1 MDEWH
6 VLSDGAGVVSCDLAN
21 RMSPQIQP
29 GVERPRAAGNEIGAE
44 ATSFPAPRRGGSVAS
59 KQPMRDYLNAIN
71 THVVVYDGGMGATL
85 EQFDL
90 TSEDYGGLAG
100 KCHEAL
106 VLRRPDVIEGVHA
119 SMLDAGAEVVETDTF
134 QASRLKLAEWGLAE
148 HTLEINTKAAEI
160 ARRAAGERRYVAGS
174 IGPTGY
180 LPASEDPALGQIRF
194 GELVEVFAEQ
204 ARGLIDGGADLLIV
218 ETAQDI
224 LEVKAAV
231 FGARQAFK
239 TTGRALPIHTS
250 VSLLP
255 NGGKMLLGTD
265 VSAVLCTL
273 EALRVDV
280 IGLNCST
287 GPQDMRD
294 AIRFLGEHCPVPV
307 ACIPNAGLPLQGPD
321 GETIFPEQ
329 PEPLADA
336 LAEFVER
343 YGVGVV
349 GGCCGTTPDHIR
361 AIVERVATPPGA
373 AARTAGG
380 GASATAPPTRP
391 VPPRPAPRPP
401 HLSAMIAATPLVQEP
416 RPTMVGERVN
426 AQGSRKAKELL
437 LAEDYDGL
445 AQIAE
450 DQVEGGAHVLDLC
463 VALTER
469 TDEDEQ
475 MRLVVKKVS
484 LTQPAPIQVDSTE
497 PEVIE
502 RALEQCP
509 GRAIVNSVNLEAGRA
524 KLDRVVPV
532 ALAHGA
538 ALIAL
543 TIDETGMAKTAQRKV
558 EIAKRIRDLCC
569 EEHGLDPE
577 LLIFDC
583 LTFTLTTGDE
593 EWRPSA
599 VETIEG
605 IRRIKAEVPH
615 VKTSLGV
622 SNVSFGVSPTAR
634 AVLNSVF
641 LHHCVDAGL
650 DLAMVNPNHITPY
663 GEIPT
668 GEREL
673 ADDLV
678 FNRREDALERFIAHF
693 ESKGEQEADAAAQ
706 DPTEGMEP
714 EQALHFHILRRRRE
728 GVEAW
733 IDASVEKIGAVP
745 TLNDVLL
752 PAMKEVG
759 DKFGAGELI
768 LPFVL
773 QSAEVMKRAVAQLE
787 RYLDKLEGYTKGT
800 VVLATVFGDV
810 HDIGKSLVN
819 TILTNNGYTV
829 VDLGKQVPIQTIL
842 DAAQEHDATAIGLS
856 ALLVSTSKQ
865 MPACVAELHAKG
877 LPYPVL
883 IGGAAINR
891 AFGYRAL
898 YPGGRESEEVYEPG
912 VFYCKDA
919 FEGLAVMDQL
929 VDAQARGGLVE
940 RLRASAAEF
949 RAKGETPA
957 EELDFTD
964 DSVRSPARTDAPVP
978 TPPYWGVREIEV
990 DLDEVYRHLD
1000 THVLFKLHWGGRGV
1014 KGEAWRELLEGD
1026 FRPRLERM
1034 WREQDYLHPRAL
1046 LGFFPCY
1053 ALGNEI
1059 VVLDPATLDP
1069 AKPDDGADGR
1079 APRLDPA
1086 TLDPAA
1092 PDSGADGRAP
1102 RLDPTPRARELT
1114 RFVCPRQPKGDRL
1127 CLADFFRPAVDGRPP
1142 AELDV
1147 VAVQAVTVG
1156 SEVTEVMARLES
1168 EGEFSEQLFVHG
1180 LGVQAAE
1187 GLAEWLHATVR
1198 ELLGIGAT
1206 QGRRYSWGYPA
1217 VPEQSE
1223 HLKVE
1228 QLLGL
1233 SDIGM
1238 HITDGYAP
1246 EPEQSTLALVAHHPQ
1261 AIYFGTRQGRLLPNG
1276 SPDDV
1281 IKGSPRDPS
1290 LFAAGDT
1297 GPALGDEE
1305 PPDGT
1310 VEEEDEPAMAG

>member
-1 MDEWH
+1 
-6 VLSDGAGVVSCDLAN
+6 
-21 RMSPQIQP
+21 
-29 GVERPRAAGNEIGAE
+29 
-44 ATSFPAPRRGGSVAS
+44 
-59 KQPMRDYLNAIN
+59 MRDFKQAIA
-71 THVVVYDGGMGATL
+71 TRVVVYDGGMGATL

-90 TSEDYGGLAG
+90 TPEDYGGLQG

-106 VLRRPDVIEGVHA
+106 VLNRPDVIEGVHT

-134 QASRLKLAEWGLAE
+134 QASRIKLDEWGLADY
-148 HTLEINTKAAEI
+148 TVEINTKAAEI
-160 ARRAAGERRYVAGS
+160 ARQAAGEHRFVAGS
-174 IGPTGY
+174 IGPTGH
-180 LPASEDPALGQIRF
+180 LPASEDPTLGQIRF

-204 ARGLIDGGADLLIV
+204 AAGLIDGGADLIV
-218 ETAQDI
+218 IETAQDI

-231 FGARQAFK
+231 FGAREAFK
-239 TTGRALPIHTS
+239 STGRTLPIHTS

-265 VSAVLCTL
+265 ISAVLCTL

-287 GPQDMRD
+287 GPEDMRD
-294 AIRFLGEHCPVPV
+294 AIRFLGEFCPVPV

-321 GETIFPEQ
+321 GETIFPER
-329 PEPLADA
+329 PEPLAEA
-336 LAEFVER
+336 LKEFVER
-343 YGVGVV
+343 YGVGIV

-361 AIVERVATPPGA
+361 AIAERVRNPAGA
-373 AARTAGG
+373 RADGST
-380 GASATAPPTRP
+380 TRA
-391 VPPRPAPRPP
+391 VGPRPAPRAP
-401 HLSAMIAATPLVQEP
+401 HLSSMIAATPLAQEP
-416 RPTMVGERVN
+416 APTMVGERVN
-426 AQGSRKAKELL
+426 SQGSRKAKELL

-445 AQIAE
+445 VQIAE
-450 DQVEGGAHVLDLC
+450 DQVTGGAHVLDLC

-475 MRLVVKKVS
+475 MRLVAKKVS
-484 LTQPAPIQVDSTE
+484 LTQPAPIQIDSTE

-502 RALEQCP
+502 RALEQIP

-543 TIDETGMAKTAQRKV
+543 TIDEVGMAKTAQRKV

-569 EEHGLDPE
+569 EEHGLDPQ

-599 VETIEG
+599 IETIAG
-605 IRRIKAEVPH
+605 IKAIKEQIPD

-622 SNVSFGVSPTAR
+622 SNVSFGVSPGAR

-641 LHHCVDAGL
+641 LHHCVQAGL

-663 GEIPT
+663 SEIPEQ
-668 GEREL
+668 EREL

-678 FNRREDALERFIAHF
+678 FNRRDDALEKFIEHF
-693 ESKGEQEADAAAQ
+693 ESKGPEDTNQGAT

-714 EQALHFHILRRRRE
+714 EEALHFHILRRRRD
-728 GVEAW
+728 GVEEW
-733 IDASVEKIGAVP
+733 IDKSVEKLGAVP
-745 TLNDVLL
+745 TLNEVLL

-787 RYLDKLEGYTKGT
+787 KYLDKIEGYTKGT

-829 VDLGKQVPIQTIL
+829 VDLGKQVPIQTIV
-842 DAAQEHDATAIGLS
+842 DAAQAHNATAIGLS

-865 MPACVAELHAKG
+865 MPACIQELHAKS

-898 YPGGRESEEVYEPG
+898 YPGGKDTEEVYAPG

-929 VDAQARGGLVE
+929 IDADARGALVQK
-940 RLRASAAEF
+940 LLAGATDF
-949 RAKGETPA
+949 RAKGDAPE
-957 EELDFTD
+957 EELNFAD
-964 DSVRSPARTDAPVP
+964 DSVRSAASTDAPIP
-978 TPPYWGVREIEV
+978 TPPFWGVKEIPV
-990 DLDEVYRHLD
+990 DLAEVYRHLD

-1014 KGEAWRELLEGD
+1014 KGEAWQTLLRDD
-1026 FRPRLERM
+1026 FQPRLERM

-1053 ALGNEI
+1053 ALGNDI
-1059 VVLDPATLDP
+1059 IVLDP
-1069 AKPDDGADGR
+1069 DDR
-1079 APRLDPA
+1079 Q
-1086 TLDPAA
+1086 T
-1092 PDSGADGRAP
+1092 
-1102 RLDPTPRARELT
+1102 ELT
-1114 RFVCPRQPKGDRL
+1114 HFVCPRQPKGDRL
-1127 CLADFFRPAVDGRPP
+1127 CLADFFRPAIDGKPP
-1142 AELDV
+1142 EELDV
-1147 VAVQAVTVG
+1147 IAVQAVTVG
-1156 SEVTEVMARLES
+1156 GEVTELMAKLES
-1168 EGEFSEQLFVHG
+1168 EGEFAEQLFVHG
-1180 LGVQAAE
+1180 LGVQTAE
-1187 GLAEWLHATVR
+1187 GLAEWLHYEARTM
-1198 ELLGIGAT
+1198 LGIPAT

-1228 QLLGL
+1228 TLLGL
-1233 SDIGM
+1233 GDIGM

-1261 AIYFGTRQGRLLPNG
+1261 AIYFGTRQGRLLENG
-1276 SPDDV
+1276 SPDAV
-1281 IKGSPRDPS
+1281 IKGSPSDPS
-1290 LFAAGDT
+1290 LFGATGGD

-1305 PPDGT
+1305 PPEGT
-1310 VEEEDEPAMAG
+1310 VEEEGEPALAG

>member
-1 MDEWH
+1 MPTRDFRH
-6 VLSDGAGVVSCDLAN
+6 ALAS
-21 RMSPQIQP
+21 R
-29 GVERPRAAGNEIGAE
+29 
-44 ATSFPAPRRGGSVAS
+44 
-59 KQPMRDYLNAIN
+59 
-71 THVVVYDGGMGATL
+71 VVVYDGGMGATL

-90 TSEDYGGLAG
+90 TSEDYGGLPG

-106 VLRRPDVIEGVHA
+106 VLNRPDVIEGVHS
-119 SMLDAGAEVVETDTF
+119 SMLDAGAQVVETDTF
-134 QASRLKLAEWGLAE
+134 QASRIKLDEWGLADY
-148 HTLEINTKAAEI
+148 TVEINTKAAEL
-160 ARRAAGERRYVAGS
+160 ARKAAGEDRFVAGS
-174 IGPTGY
+174 IGPTGH
-180 LPASEDPALGQIRF
+180 LPASDDPTLGRIRF
-194 GELVEVFAEQ
+194 GELVEVFTEQ
-204 ARGLIDGGADLLIV
+204 AAGLIDGGADLIIV

-224 LEVKAAV
+224 LEVKAAIL
-231 FGARQAFK
+231 GAREAFR
-239 TTGRALPIHTS
+239 TTGRTLPIHTS

-265 VSAVLCTL
+265 IAAVLTTL
-273 EALRVDV
+273 SALKVDV

-287 GPQDMRD
+287 GPEDMRD
-294 AIRFLGEHCPVPV
+294 AIRYLGEHSPLPV

-321 GETIFPEQ
+321 GETIFPEK
-329 PEPLADA
+329 PEPLAAA
-336 LAEFVER
+336 LGEFVER
-343 YGVGVV
+343 YGVRIV

-361 AIVERVATPPGA
+361 AIVARLESVDANHVPDVARVQSARTPP
-373 AARTAGG
+373 
-380 GASATAPPTRP
+380 PL
-391 VPPRPAPRPP
+391 
-401 HLSAMIAATPLVQEP
+401 LSSMMTATPLVQEP

-426 AQGSRKAKELL
+426 SQGSRKAKELL
-437 LAEDYDGL
+437 LADDYDGL
-445 AQIAE
+445 IQIAE
-450 DQVEGGAHVLDLC
+450 DQVEGGAHVLDVC

-469 TDEDEQ
+469 SDEAEQ
-475 MRLVVKKVS
+475 MRELVKRIS

-497 PEVIE
+497 PDVIE
-502 RALEQCP
+502 TALQQIP
-509 GRAIVNSVNLEAGRA
+509 GRAIVNSVNLEAGRG
-524 KLDRVVPV
+524 KLDLVVPV

-543 TIDETGMAKTAQRKV
+543 TIDEVGMAKTAQRKV
-558 EIAKRIRDLCC
+558 EIAQRIRDLCC
-569 EEHGLDPE
+569 DEHGLDPE

-605 IRRIKAEVPH
+605 IRRIKAEIPH

-622 SNVSFGVSPTAR
+622 SNVSFGVGTAAR

-641 LHHCVDAGL
+641 LHHCVEAGL

-663 GEIPT
+663 SEIAD

-678 FNRREDALERFIAHF
+678 YNRREDALERFIAHF
-693 ESKGEQEADAAAQ
+693 ESKKGEEEGGVGVA
-706 DPTEGMEP
+706 DPTAGMEP
-714 EQALHFHILRRRRE
+714 EQALHFHILRRRKD
-728 GVEAW
+728 GVEDW
-733 IDASVEKIGAVP
+733 IDRSVEKIGAVP
-745 TLNDVLL
+745 TLNEVLL

-787 RYLDKLEGYTKGT
+787 KYLDKIEGYTKGT

-842 DAAQEHDATAIGLS
+842 DAAQAHDATAIGLS

-865 MPACVAELHAKG
+865 MPACIQELHSKG

-898 YPGGRESEEVYEPG
+898 YPGGKESEDLYEPG

-919 FEGLAVMDQL
+919 FEGLGVMDQL
-929 VDAQARGGLVE
+929 VDADARAALLE
-940 RLRASAAEF
+940 KLRAGAAEL
-949 RAKGETPA
+949 RAKGDAPV
-957 EELDFTD
+957 EEVNLAD
-964 DSVRSPARTDAPVP
+964 DSVRSAARTDVPVP
-978 TPPYWGVREIEV
+978 TPPYWGVRETPV
-990 DLDEVYRHLD
+990 DLDAVYSHLD

-1014 KGEAWRELLEGD
+1014 KGEAWRTLLRDD
-1026 FRPRLERM
+1026 FQPRLERM

-1053 ALGNEI
+1053 ALGNDI
-1059 VVLDPATLDP
+1059 VVLDPALV
-1069 AKPDDGADGR
+1069 GAGESAGDE
-1079 APRLDPA
+1079 DSEN
-1086 TLDPAA
+1086 DPAA
-1092 PDSGADGRAP
+1092 RARTRVRARGGPADGA
-1102 RLDPTPRARELT
+1102 LDPTDSAAELT
-1114 RFVCPRQPKGDRL
+1114 RFVCPRQPKGDRI
-1127 CLADFFRPAVDGRPP
+1127 CLADFFRPAKPDGSPP
-1142 AELDV
+1142 DELDV
-1147 VAVQAVTVG
+1147 IAVQAVTVG
-1156 SEVTEVMARLES
+1156 SEVTELMARLEA

-1180 LGVQAAE
+1180 LGVQTAE
-1187 GLAEWLHATVR
+1187 GLAEWLHAEARTM
-1198 ELLGIGAT
+1198 LSIPSA

-1217 VPEQSE
+1217 VPEQAE

-1228 QLLGL
+1228 KLLGL
-1233 SDIGM
+1233 GDIGM
-1238 HITDGYAP
+1238 RITDGYAP

-1261 AIYFGTRQGRLLPNG
+1261 AIYFGTRQGRLLPDG
-1276 SPDDV
+1276 SPDDL

-1290 LFAAGDT
+1290 LFGAGEN
-1297 GPALGDEE
+1297 GPALGDDD
-1305 PPDGT
+1305 PPAGT
-1310 VEEEDEPAMAG
+1310 VEEEDEPAMASDPA